1 MQIEQMVKSL
11 IPKLG
16 EFKRTT
22 NDTGSYVYSDKEL
35 GLDFLITYRLSTECG
50 DKNYFSLRI
59 RAWQQDWL
67 RVPDKY
73 LKSFEDAFVKQ
84 FEFNLS
90 DEEKIK
96 KLLAGKGC

>member
-16 EFKRTT
+16 EFKRTSLYP
-22 NDTGSYVYSDKEL
+22 NSYAYVDKEL
-35 GLDFLITYRLSTECG
+35 QLDFLITYRLSTEDG
-50 DKNYFSLRI
+50 DKNYFSLQI
-59 RAWQQDWL
+59 RAEQDWL